1 MKAFTL
7 IEILLVVIILA
18 VLTGSAI
25 PISINFYKTQQLDV
39 NVKGVVQSLRRAQL
53 KAMSIESDSIFGVY
67 LTDDNYTLFKGS
79 SFDARDI
86 SYDEVFD
93 LTCLPI
99 HGNKHPVAAVGRN
112 RTICL
117 AIFMFDQVNLCRF
130 DLPDTPATS
139 GIFNN
144 HFLPRL
150 TIKRRAVL
158 YDIVHTM
165 RCVFG
170 SM

>member
-18 VLTGSAI
+18 VLTGLSI
-25 PISINFYKTQQLDV
+25 PVSINFYKTQQLDV

-67 LTDDNYTLFKGS
+67 LTDDSYILFKGS

-93 LTCLPI
+93 LPQVITVSGI
-99 HGNKHPVAAVGRN
+99 QEIAFSKFEGVPVGALTGDIILNSNGDSRIININEIGR
-112 RTICL
+112 
-117 AIFMFDQVNLCRF
+117 VNLQ
-130 DLPDTPATS
+130 
-139 GIFNN
+139 
-144 HFLPRL
+144 
-150 TIKRRAVL
+150 
-158 YDIVHTM
+158 
-165 RCVFG
+165 
-170 SM
+170 